1 MTATWEEIKSA
12 LLPNYG
18 FLSPFVP
25 TVDKATI
32 DRINELLNSGK
43 LEQFRYE
50 PLLVESLLAD
60 CSTLLDRCL
69 AYRREAREFEAEA
82 VRFAIEYEKTNELLD
97 LEERLDK
104 STSEQHLLAAEAQLL
119 GVAAEQFSEATDLG
133 PGFSMQTRSASDTA
147 SARSQIWES
156 RIKILGERRAV
167 LRKWQE
173 AYMARHKAPGT
184 AHNYEE
190 RMSRLVQFLAEDLY
204 EAHRKSDALFQ
215 GIRRIH
221 GSEVLLPPLAEGVLD
236 ELVSSVRRAS
246 RLMDAHRQ
254 NEITYDLVVPLCQ
267 PWNASSAALIDAKQL
282 LEYGKNPHRQ
292 PLSFELA
299 NVFHNQTNVRI
310 RAVGLSFGNTDEPRS
325 TSTSTSSSSSSSKP
339 WGISGQT
346 DTTGTSK
353 SESDGTAMAAVF
365 AKYRIRATIHTPEQ
379 ENEDGSKYSRPPIV
393 LGNLSIFG
401 GGAPIALETGPQ
413 CQNIDPTT
421 GKWRIFLEN
430 SAVHS
435 GPSAIPLFDK
445 KGRSVIHDL
454 KLHLRIAATFTS
466 GDSAFRPKTRRRSA
480 K

>member
-1 MTATWEEIKSA
+1 M
-12 LLPNYG
+12 
-18 FLSPFVP
+18 
-25 TVDKATI
+25 
-32 DRINELLNSGK
+32 
-43 LEQFRYE
+43 
-50 PLLVESLLAD
+50 LLA
-60 CSTLLDRCL
+60 
-69 AYRREAREFEAEA
+69 
-82 VRFAIEYEKTNELLD
+82 
-97 LEERLDK
+97 
-104 STSEQHLLAAEAQLL
+104 
-119 GVAAEQFSEATDLG
+119 
-133 PGFSMQTRSASDTA
+133 
-147 SARSQIWES
+147 
-156 RIKILGERRAV
+156 
-167 LRKWQE
+167 
-173 AYMARHKAPGT
+173 
-184 AHNYEE
+184 
-190 RMSRLVQFLAEDLY
+190 
-204 EAHRKSDALFQ
+204 
-215 GIRRIH
+215 
-221 GSEVLLPPLAEGVLD
+221 PLAEGVLD